1 MKKISNIIKYND
13 GNIFL
18 LVLIIG
24 FVAIILITAMVQ
36 FLMRDIEFIE
46 LDEGELQS
54 LNIAEAGLSNWYM
67 RFNRFSTGED
77 PYFQFDDSYT
87 ENVYDDDNTIIGTF
101 TVDYSPDIENE
112 WQYTPFGYS
121 VVSLGTDI
129 ESGMQRTI
137 RVRLIS
143 LNLYDFIFSE
153 EAMGSGQIAGNTN
166 ITGPLFVVGDF
177 GMITG
182 DSLFQEGPLFVLGD
196 IIISGSSQI
205 GAPDLPILLFMGG
218 KMYEHNGPEV
228 DPLNPPGN
236 VYVYVAE
243 FHNLMIN
250 ISLPEIDEAYLN
262 YVRDQGGYKEIT
274 GDLFIGKQELEITG
288 PDAGMDLTGYLDFD
302 AQGVLN
308 INGNIIVNG
317 DIDIGSSVGGKYTIE
332 YNGHANIIATGNI
345 NAYSRIIP
353 DNWYDFPELSLL
365 ALISQGNITLDMTRA
380 QGGSAENDPNIAA
393 ILICNDKVSLSTGAV
408 LTGSSLSGTLELGLN
423 SKIFYRYGIG
433 EFLGPAVPQF
443 DDILLVYS
451 WQELV
456 N

>member
-24 FVAIILITAMVQ
+24 FVAIILITAMIQ
-36 FLMRDIEFIE
+36 YLMRDIEFIE
-46 LDEGELQS
+46 VDEGELQA
-54 LNIAEAGLSNWYM
+54 LNIAEAGLSNWYL

-121 VVSLGTDI
+121 VVSVGTDI

-137 RVRLIS
+137 RVRIIS
-143 LNLYDFIFSE
+143 FNLYDFIFSE
-153 EAMGSGQIAGNTN
+153 EAMGSAQIAGNTN

-177 GMITG
+177 GMIVG
-182 DSLFQEGPLFVLGD
+182 NSIFQEGPLFVLGD
-196 IIISGSSQI
+196 IIIAGSSQI
-205 GAPDLPILLFMGG
+205 GTPDLPILLFMGG
-218 KMYEHNGPEV
+218 KLYEHNGPEV
-228 DPLNPPGN
+228 DPMNPPGN

-243 FHNLMIN
+243 FHNVMID
-250 ISLPEIDEAYLN
+250 ISLPEIDEAYLD
-262 YVRDQGGYKEIT
+262 YVRSQGVLEIT
-274 GDLFIGKQELEITG
+274 GDLFIGNQELEITG
-288 PDAGMDLTGYLDFD
+288 PDAGKNLTEYLEFD
-302 AQGVLN
+302 SEGILN

-317 DIDIGSSVGGKYTIE
+317 DVDIGSSVGGKYTIE
-332 YNGHANIIATGNI
+332 YYGHANIITTGNI
-345 NAYSRIIP
+345 SVYSRIIP
-353 DNWYDFPELSLL
+353 DNWYEYPEFSLI
-365 ALISQGNITLDMTRA
+365 ALISQNNVNLDMTRA
-380 QGGSAENDPNIAA
+380 QGGSGENDPNIAA
-393 ILICNDKVSLSTGAV
+393 IIICNDKVSLSTGTV

-423 SKIFYRYGIG
+423 AKIFYRYGIG
-433 EFLGPAVPQF
+433 KFLGPAVPQF
-443 DDILLVYS
+443 NDMLLVYS